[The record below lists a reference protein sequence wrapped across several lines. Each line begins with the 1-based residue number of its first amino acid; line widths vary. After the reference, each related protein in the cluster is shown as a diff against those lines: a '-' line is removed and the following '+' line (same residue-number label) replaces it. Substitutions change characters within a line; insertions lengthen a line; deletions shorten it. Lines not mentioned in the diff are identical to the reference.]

1 MQLQVTAN
9 HVDSH
14 PFAFLQKTTS
24 DPKLKF
30 RVRLEELREVLERE
44 SLLTK
49 MNDRGLFVVVMTELL
64 GYQFGIF
71 HLRVK
76 ALHAEVCRTYKPL
89 KKREDRDNQPPKRNR
104 KTRVNASGVDIQNIA
119 NESVSNPSHLQ
130 AERRVEVDSRDD
142 SKGSKPSNPQT

>member
-1 MQLQVTAN
+1 MQPNQTEN
-9 HVDSH
+9 HVESH

-30 RVRLEELREVLERE
+30 RVRLEELREVLDRE

-49 MNDRGLFVVVMTELL
+49 MNDRALFVVVITELL

-71 HLRVK
+71 QLRVK
-76 ALHAEVCRTYKPL
+76 ALHGEVCRSYKPF
-89 KKREDRDNQPPKRNR
+89 KKREDRENQPPKRNR
-104 KTRVNASGVDIQNIA
+104 KARVNASGVDIQNIA

-130 AERRVEVDSRDD
+130 AERRVEVESRDD
-142 SKGSKPSNPQT
+142 SKGSKPSNPQS